1 MCSNYEPVTLNDRF
15 MAHFGVVRPDDVE
28 PPESAFPGLSA
39 FFLRREDQAALAI
52 AQLQVGF
59 FGLLPPWAPD
69 LAFGRKTYNCKSET
83 MRQRKAFKE
92 AWAAGNRCAIP
103 IERAFEWCYETG
115 EPVRW
120 AFKRSNGEPLIAA
133 GLWGVWIGPHGE
145 DILSFTMLT
154 INADGHP
161 WYSRMHAEGEEKR
174 MPVFLTQEEY
184 KTWLTCSIDE
194 AGRLVRQFPAELL
207 SGEPAPAP
215 WKPLPEPKEWEQE
228 PDMFTEE
235 WREAADDPTARE
247 LAAKRSRPKSK
258 KPKADDPPGPVTGD
272 LF

>member
-28 PPESAFPGLSA
+28 PPESAFPGLNA
-39 FFLRREDQAALAI
+39 FFLRREDRAALAI

-69 LAFGRKTYNCKSET
+69 VAFGRKTYNCKSET

-120 AFKRSNGEPLIAA
+120 ALKRSNGEPLIAA

-161 WYSRMHAEGEEKR
+161 WYSRMHAPGEEKR
-174 MPVFLTQEEY
+174 MPVFLTEEEY

-194 AGRLVRQFPAELL
+194 AGAFIRQFPAELL
-207 SGEPAPAP
+207 LGEPAPAP

-228 PDMFTEE
+228 PDMFSDE

-247 LAAKRSRPKSK
+247 LAAKRSRPKPK
-258 KPKADDPPGPVTGD
+258 KPKTDEPPGPVTGD